1 MARNMEVSMAKHPN
15 LVFVFPD
22 EYRKQAMG
30 FMNEDPVLTPNIDRF
45 ATESLVLTDAV
56 STRPVCSPYRAMLFT
71 GQYPHANGVLAN
83 VNSTTVEYENY
94 LQESSRCFSD
104 VLHDAGY
111 HQAYLGKLHLDPPN
125 EHYQYTEGP
134 RSNGVIW
141 DSYTPPGPRRHGY
154 DFWHSYG
161 CCDWH
166 FDPHYWTGDD
176 PIDKRLEPKEWSTK
190 HETDVAVKYIKNEA
204 GQYRDSDKPFSL
216 VISHNPPHMP
226 FKQVPEE
233 YVAQYGDATH
243 EDLLNRP
250 NVAVDERGDAARDNV
265 KHYFAMVTGVDENF
279 GRILDCLKEE
289 GLEEDTIV
297 VFTSDHG
304 EMMGSHGQIGKT
316 VHYEESFAV
325 PFIIRWPGKI
335 SAGTDDLLIGTPD
348 LMPTL
353 LNLMGVGNVPESVQG
368 ADYSSILLGEDGT
381 RPTSALYLNV
391 NASDPAGGMRGV
403 RTHRNTFV
411 VKRKSEGEEVV
422 LHDNIADP
430 YQLENVAE
438 QNPELVS
445 ELRQEMNAWL
455 EKNEDPW
462 LGVTGIPVSAHLV

>member
-1 MARNMEVSMAKHPN
+1 MFAQFMGAFCIDFNMEVGMAKYPN
-15 LVFVFPD
+15 LIFVFPD

-30 FMNEDPVLTPNIDRF
+30 FMNEDPVLTPHIDRF
-45 ATESLVLTDAV
+45 ASEGLVLTDAV
-56 STRPVCSPYRAMLFT
+56 SNRPVCSPYRAMLFS
-71 GQYPHANGVLAN
+71 GQYPHANGVLGN
-83 VNSTTVEYENY
+83 VNSTTVQYENY
-94 LQESSRCFSD
+94 LQETTRCFSD

-111 HQAYLGKLHLDPPN
+111 NQAYLGKLHLDPPN
-125 EHYQYTEGP
+125 EQYEYTEGT
-134 RSNGVIW
+134 RGNGVIW

-176 PIDKRLEPKEWSTK
+176 PIDKRIDPKEWSTK
-190 HETDVAVKYIKNEA
+190 HETDVALRYIRNEG
-204 GQYRDSDKPFSL
+204 GQCRDSDKPFSL
-216 VISHNPPHMP
+216 VISYNPPHMP

-233 YVAQYGDATH
+233 YVEQYGDLTH
-243 EDLLNRP
+243 EDLLTRP
-250 NVAVDERGDAARDNV
+250 NVAADEKGDSARENV
-265 KHYFAMVTGVDENF
+265 KHYFAMVTGVDDNF
-279 GRILDCLKEE
+279 GRILDCLKDE

-304 EMMGSHGQIGKT
+304 EMMGSHGCMGKS

-335 SAGTDDLLIGTPD
+335 AAGENDLLIGTPD

-368 ADYSSILLGEDGT
+368 ADYSDILLGENG
-381 RPTSALYLNV
+381 PCPASALFLNV
-391 NASDPAGGMRGV
+391 NPGDPTGGSRGV

-411 VKRKSEGEEVV
+411 VTRTKDGGEEMI

-430 YQLENVAE
+430 YQLENIADDQPNLVAE
-438 QNPELVS
+438 
-445 ELRQEMNAWL
+445 LREEMNGWL
-455 EKNEDPW
+455 AKNGDPW
-462 LGVTGIPVSAHLV
+462 L

>member
-1 MARNMEVSMAKHPN
+1 MPKHPN

-30 FMNEDPVLTPNIDRF
+30 FMNQDPVLTPNIDRF
-45 ATESLVLTDAV
+45 AAESLVLTDAV
-56 STRPVCSPYRAMLFT
+56 SNRPVCSPYRAMLFT
-71 GQYPHANGVLAN
+71 GQYPHANGVLTN

-94 LQESSRCFSD
+94 LQESARCFSD

-111 HQAYLGKLHLDPPN
+111 NQAYLGKLHLDPPN
-125 EHYQYTEGP
+125 EQYEYTEGP

-176 PIDKRLEPKEWSTK
+176 PIEKRIEPKEWSPK
-190 HETDVAVKYIKNEA
+190 HETDVALKYIKNEG
-204 GQYRDSDKPFSL
+204 GQYRDSEKPFSL

-226 FKQVPEE
+226 FKQVPDE
-233 YVAQYGDATH
+233 YVERYGDATH
-243 EDLLNRP
+243 EDLMNRA
-250 NVAVDERGDAARDNV
+250 NVPSDETGDAGRENV

-297 VFTSDHG
+297 IFTSDHG
-304 EMMGSHGQIGKT
+304 EMMGSHGRIGKT

-335 SAGTDDLLIGTPD
+335 PAGTDDLMIGTPD

-353 LNLMGVGNVPESVQG
+353 LNLMGVGQVPDGVQG
-368 ADYSSILLGEDGT
+368 VDYASILLGKGGD

-391 NASDPAGGMRGV
+391 HADDPAGGMRGV
-403 RTHRNTFV
+403 RTHTHTFV
-411 VKRKSEGEEVV
+411 VDRTPRGEHLI

-430 YQLENVAE
+430 YQLENVAD
-438 QNPELVS
+438 NHPELVA
-445 ELRQEMNAWL
+445 ELRQEMNRWL
-455 EKNEDPW
+455 AKNEDPW
-462 LGVTGIPVSAHLV
+462 LDI

>member
-1 MARNMEVSMAKHPN
+1 METKMAKHPN

-30 FMNEDPVLTPNIDRF
+30 FMNEDPVLTPNIDQF
-45 ATESLVLTDAV
+45 ASESLVLTDAV

-71 GQYPHANGVLAN
+71 GQYPHANGVLSN
-83 VNSTTVEYENY
+83 VNSTTVQYENY
-94 LQESSRCFSD
+94 LRENARCFSD

-111 HQAYLGKLHLDPPN
+111 NQAYLGKLHLDPPN
-125 EHYQYTEGP
+125 EQYEYTEGP
-134 RSNGVIW
+134 RGNGVIW

-154 DFWHSYG
+154 DFWYSYG

-166 FDPHYWTGDD
+166 FNPHYWTGND
-176 PIDKRLEPKEWSTK
+176 PIDKRIDPKEWSTK
-190 HETDVAVKYIKNEA
+190 HETDIAINYIRNE
-204 GQYRDSDKPFSL
+204 GGKYRDSEKPFSL

-243 EDLLNRP
+243 EDLLTRP
-250 NVAVDERGDAARDNV
+250 NVPADERGDSARENV

-279 GRILDCLKEE
+279 GRILDCLKAE

-304 EMMGSHGQIGKT
+304 EMMGSHGRIGKT
-316 VHYEESFAV
+316 VYYEESFTV

-335 SAGTDDLLIGTPD
+335 TPGTDNLLIGTPD

-353 LNLMGVGNVPESVQG
+353 LNLMGVGQVPDSVQG
-368 ADYSSILLGEDGT
+368 TDYSDILLGREGT

-391 NASDPAGGMRGV
+391 MPENPAGGSRGV
-403 RTHRNTFV
+403 RTHRHTYV
-411 VKRKSEGEEVV
+411 VTRTGEDEEII
-422 LHDNIADP
+422 LHDNVADP
-430 YQLENVAE
+430 YQLQNIAGDHPDLEAE
-438 QNPELVS
+438 LED
-445 ELRQEMNAWL
+445 EMNSWL
-455 EKNEDPW
+455 EKTGDPW
-462 LGVTGIPVSAHLV
+462 LNEK